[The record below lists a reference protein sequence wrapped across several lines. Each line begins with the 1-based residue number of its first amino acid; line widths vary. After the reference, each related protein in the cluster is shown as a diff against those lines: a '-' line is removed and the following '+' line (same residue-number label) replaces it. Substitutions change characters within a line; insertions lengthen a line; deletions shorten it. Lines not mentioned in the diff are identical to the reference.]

1 VSISERLFWQEP
13 REAGAKGSI
22 QMEAL
27 KKCTSFLKCSDN
39 PLAGMGFCKST
50 DCLRV
55 DFSDNRHI
63 VRLGNRLS
71 ALC

>member
-1 VSISERLFWQEP
+1 L
-13 REAGAKGSI
+13 AGAQGSWS
-22 QMEAL
+22 QGLNSNGSPEEVYEFSKMQWQ
-27 KKCTSFLKCSDN
+27 

-63 VRLGNRLS
+63 VRLENR
-71 ALC
+71 